1 MSAVINLLRSYAAA
15 QVLGIRDVMSG
26 LVVLALAA
34 GVALFAFA
42 FVLLAG
48 FWMLASI
55 LPQWQAALVI
65 AGIALLA
72 ALLLRVIGLRRIRRH
87 TQVQR
92 LLDLKTAVAVPESP
106 AKARKTPQRIEP
118 MTLVLLAAL
127 AGIVAGRRLIR

>member
-72 ALLLRVIGLRRIRRH
+72 AFLLRVIGLRRIRRH